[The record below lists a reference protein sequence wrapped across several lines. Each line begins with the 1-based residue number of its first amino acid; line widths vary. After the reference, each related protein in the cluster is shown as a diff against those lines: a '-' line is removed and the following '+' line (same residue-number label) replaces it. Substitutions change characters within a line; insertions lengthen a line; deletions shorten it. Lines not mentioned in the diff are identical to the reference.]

1 MPRDEWERV
10 ITLRPYHD
18 FAFANWSDRSA
29 DLTEAIHR
37 HQALCVVFRIIAEPA
52 DAPTASA
59 HAAARNAFITRFR
72 HYDARFHFS
81 EAALAAG
88 FKSRMLSI
96 VDMARKSP
104 ALDFYA
110 FVLFALLGL
119 LAPYLLWFE
128 HRTATGT
135 FHFRKLFSTARI
147 ASPMRASSHRS
158 GVYPKVY
165 PRPVPA
171 LAGRTG
177 EHASD

>member
-1 MPRDEWERV
+1 
-10 ITLRPYHD
+10 
-18 FAFANWSDRSA
+18 AFANWSDRSA

-147 ASPMRASSHRS
+147 A
-158 GVYPKVY
+158 
-165 PRPVPA
+165 
-171 LAGRTG
+171 
-177 EHASD
+177 